1 MKLPGQVRRRGQPL
15 IALVLV
21 MVSWVG
27 ARAALWDSAQIDLA
41 RARAAPVLPRPG
53 PARSAPL
60 QLQLPTVDA
69 PTRPNRIVP
78 TALDRPVLIAPA
90 APFAPLSTEAP
101 PLPTGTQD
109 RPNDA
114 SAMTEQSATPL
125 SPRVAAGHQEL
136 WLAGM
141 NLLPAE
147 PAVAMAPPILLR
159 PLVPAV
165 AAAGR
170 AARAG
175 QGFQSQWSVDGWLLL
190 RPGGNAVNAPG
201 AGLPGTVVPAGFY
214 GGSQGGLIL
223 RYFLTPGS
231 RLNPALYLRGSSGV
245 ERPRGE
251 ELAVGVSLRPVP
263 GLPLRL
269 MAEGRVT
276 RTIDGTIV
284 RPAAAMVSEFPAARL
299 PLGTRAEAYVQAGY
313 VGGRGATA
321 FVDGQARFER
331 PLVHTSI
338 FALRAGGGVWGG
350 AQRGANRLDIGP
362 TATLSL
368 RLGPVGTRVS
378 ADYRWRV
385 AGNAAPGSGPVLTLS
400 AGF

>member
-1 MKLPGQVRRRGQPL
+1 MKPRSQVRRRGQPL

-27 ARAALWDSAQIDLA
+27 ARAALWDNAKFQQPRAQ
-41 RARAAPVLPRPG
+41 AAPPLPRP
-53 PARSAPL
+53 AAP
-60 QLQLPTVDA
+60 QQSQLPTLSSPA
-69 PTRPNRIVP
+69 QPHRPVP
-78 TALDRPVLIAPA
+78 TPLDRPVFIAPA
-90 APFAPLSTEAP
+90 APLAPPSTEAP
-101 PLPTGTQD
+101 SLPDAALIAPGTA
-109 RPNDA
+109 PATN
-114 SAMTEQSATPL
+114 EQSAAPL

-141 NLLPAE
+141 NLLQAE
-147 PAVAMAPPILLR
+147 PAVAMAPSAPLR
-159 PLVPAV
+159 SMVPAV
-165 AAAGR
+165 AQAAQ
-170 AARAG
+170 AAQAG
-175 QGFQSQWSVDGWLLL
+175 QAHWSVDGWLLL
-190 RPGGNAVNAPG
+190 RPGGNAFNAPG

-223 RYFLTPGS
+223 RYFLAPGS
-231 RLNPALYLRGSSGV
+231 RFNPALYLRGSSGI
-245 ERPRGE
+245 EHPRGE
-251 ELAVGVSLRPVP
+251 ELAAGVSLRPIP

-269 MAEGRVT
+269 LAEGRVT
-276 RTIDGTIV
+276 RTTNGTIL
-284 RPAAAMVSEFPAARL
+284 RPATALVSELPPARL

-321 FVDGQARFER
+321 FVDGQARLEHPLARASGFE
-331 PLVHTSI
+331 
-338 FALRAGGGVWGG
+338 LRAGGGIWGG
-350 AQRGANRLDIGP
+350 AQRGASRLDVGP
-362 TATLSL
+362 TATLAL